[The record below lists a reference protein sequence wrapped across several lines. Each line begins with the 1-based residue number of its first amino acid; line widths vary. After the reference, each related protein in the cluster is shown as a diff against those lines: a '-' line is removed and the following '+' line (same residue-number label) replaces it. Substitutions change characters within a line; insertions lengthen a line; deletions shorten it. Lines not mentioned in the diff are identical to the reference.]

1 MAEKNQ
7 NQTTGKEPRIGKIKS
22 LKPKKQPVRDLSP
35 EELNKV
41 KGGPGWST

>member
-1 MAEKNQ
+1 MTTKKQ
-7 NQTTGKEPRIGKIKS
+7 NQTLGKPERTGKIKS